1 MLLIISHYH
10 DADHLWS
17 SLIIISIIVSHFC
30 SLSAAVVIIIQERR
44 KRQIPSHSFHK
55 TSRWHM
61 TNLGHFGCVFR
72 HFFFLDIFCPQCCFL
87 LRPKSHVGTHVP
99 PVVASI
105 SDALFS
111 SHQNGVI
118 LLRVDLP
125 YNYSNTVWDIL
136 KYAASSPL
144 FILVSGTWRKTD
156 HKPSWYLAK
165 SVRMREDERLQNI
178 ASYSIY
184 CLKCSIEA
192 CGLLWIGHPIFQL
205 REYQTEP
212 ITTSKTISFLL
223 PWF

>member
-1 MLLIISHYH
+1 MMLIIS
-10 DADHLWS
+10 DHLWS
-17 SLIIISIIVSHFC
+17 SLASSSAIFVPC
-30 SLSAAVVIIIQERR
+30 CLLRLSSKRR
-44 KRQIPSHSFHK
+44 NRQIPSHSFHK

>member
-1 MLLIISHYH
+1 
-10 DADHLWS
+10 
-17 SLIIISIIVSHFC
+17 
-30 SLSAAVVIIIQERR
+30 
-44 KRQIPSHSFHK
+44 
-55 TSRWHM
+55 
-61 TNLGHFGCVFR
+61 
-72 HFFFLDIFCPQCCFL
+72 L

-165 SVRMREDERLQNI
+165 SVRMREDERFQNI